1 MNFRFSIIYAN
12 PINSNLYHYAGNN
25 PLRYVDPTGC
35 WVDNEDGTF
44 TAEEGDTLWN
54 LYGSDWKEKSGF
66 EGDPTKLQVG
76 DTVGKKNNL
85 SNHISQKENLT
96 SENTSTENS
105 SKAYYQAIVG
115 AGVALIVGGNF
126 EFGYVWDTL
135 GNKGIAFS
143 GDIGFGVSAD
153 INIKSLKSLGN
164 LFLNNFLSD
173 IQSSSCIEG
182 TIYDFEGAYATAKV
196 HVLGGLTTDL
206 NNPDDTQFSVEMA
219 VGGGTFWGGKKV
231 FGF

>member
-1 MNFRFSIIYAN
+1 M
-12 PINSNLYHYAGNN
+12 YHYAGNN
-25 PLRYVDPTGC
+25 PIRYTDPNGC

-44 TAEEGDTLWN
+44 TVEEGDTLWD
-54 LYGSDWKEKSGF
+54 LYGSDWQEKSGF
-66 EGDPTKLQVG
+66 AGDPTKLQVG

-85 SNHISQKENLT
+85 SNHISQNENQVL
-96 SENTSTENS
+96 ENSSTENP

-115 AGVALIVGGNF
+115 AGISLVVGGNF
-126 EFGYVWDTL
+126 ELGYVWDSS
-135 GNKGIAFS
+135 GNKGIAVS
-143 GDIGFGVSAD
+143 GDLGCGVSAD
-153 INIKSLKSLGN
+153 INIKSLKSIGNFLLGN
-164 LFLNNFLSD
+164 FILD

-196 HVLGGLTTDL
+196 HALGGLTTDL

-219 VGGGTFWGGKKV
+219 VGGGTFWGVRKV